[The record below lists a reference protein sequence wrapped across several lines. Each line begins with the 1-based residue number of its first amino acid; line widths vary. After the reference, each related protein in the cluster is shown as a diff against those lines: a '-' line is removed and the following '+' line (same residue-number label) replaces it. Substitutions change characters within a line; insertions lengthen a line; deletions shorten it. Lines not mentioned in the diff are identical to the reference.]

1 MKEILE
7 FRIFDN
13 YYYLLSKPNPAVY
26 NGSIYIL
33 HITKDD
39 PLFEEIHQLN
49 NFVKRKHDEGF
60 AMYIY
65 TKRIYTKKEL
75 DEAELFYV
83 KIKPYFEPVGE
94 ECGTIYDETVACP
107 ICKAGRKQMSHL
119 ILKRG
124 SIPKKDI
131 ARTIAGEGEVVLS
144 AKFKSIFEQRGLKG
158 ISFNPVMF
166 GKNVVADYYQ
176 LNPLIQLDI
185 ADKTV
190 TGMDP
195 WNFPE
200 SSEGGEYM
208 IQGYKIEYESQ
219 VFKCPKGHIV
229 GANLLSEAYI
239 KNSPLIKENDFF
251 ATRQKIGSKLGVIY
265 PDPIYLCS
273 PAFRNMV
280 LEEKLKGFDFEVAH
294 IE

>member
-7 FRIFDN
+7 FRIFDD
-13 YYYLLSKPNPAVY
+13 YYHLLSKPNPAIY
-26 NGSIYIL
+26 NGSIYVL

-39 PLFEEIHQLN
+39 TLFEEIHNLN
-49 NFVKRKHDEGF
+49 NFVQKKYNKGF
-60 AMYIY
+60 AMYVY
-65 TKRIYTKKEL
+65 TKRTYTNEEL
-75 DEAELFYV
+75 EKAALFHV

-94 ECGTIYDETVACP
+94 ECGTIYDETFACP
-107 ICKAGRKQMSHL
+107 ICKSGRKQVGYL
-119 ILKRG
+119 ILKKG

-144 AKFKSIFEQRGLKG
+144 AKFKSIFEQRNLKG
-158 ISFNPVMF
+158 ISFNTVMF
-166 GKNVVADYYQ
+166 GKNVTSYYQ
-176 LNPLIQLDI
+176 LNPLVQLEV

-208 IQGYKIEYESQ
+208 IQGYKIKYEKQ
-219 VFKCPKGHIV
+219 IFKCPLGHII
-229 GANLLSEAYI
+229 GANLLSEPHI

-251 ATRQKIGSKLGVIY
+251 ATKQKIGSKLGVIH

-273 PAFRNMV
+273 PAFRTMV